1 MTSQPGYQRITMHI
15 LLNIS
20 RIKCNPIMK
29 FGLLIEYPKINE
41 AGKLVPDRFLFSKK
55 SFILGKSNFLKLYAA
70 DPELYSIF
78 II

>member
-1 MTSQPGYQRITMHI
+1 
-15 LLNIS
+15 
-20 RIKCNPIMK
+20 MK

-41 AGKLVPDRFLFSKK
+41 AGKLGPDRFLFSKK
-55 SFILGKSNFLKLYAA
+55 SFILVKSNFLKLYAA

>member
-1 MTSQPGYQRITMHI
+1 
-15 LLNIS
+15 
-20 RIKCNPIMK
+20 MK

-70 DPELYSIF
+70 DPEIYSIF